1 MEWTLLSDTCHLH
14 TRSPQYWHPGHQYIT
29 PAQNTLQLWALTQ
42 TTYSLMISGQSLRR
56 SWLNTTLS
64 LTRHQRLQ
72 WRLFE
77 ARVNMGPVEPP
88 QQKGRLPQYACHQL
102 LESQQKFD
110 ELKELG
116 IFKCPEDINIP
127 VEYLNLSFLMK
138 KPNSGYRLVTA
149 FANVGH
155 YSKPQPSVMPDVDSN
170 LRLIV
175 QWKHV
180 IVTDLTSKFYQIPFS
195 HDSLKYCG
203 VATPFWG
210 VQVYARSAM
219 GMPGSKMAL
228 EELMSQVLGDL
239 LKEGIAAKI
248 TNDLY
253 WDGNS
258 LGELLLNWKKVL
270 QALHKCDLHLSAS
283 IMIVNPQCTMILGWV
298 WNSGTLSASPHHI
311 IALASCP
318 EPDTVT

>member
-1 MEWTLLSDTCHLH
+1 
-14 TRSPQYWHPGHQYIT
+14 
-29 PAQNTLQLWALTQ
+29 
-42 TTYSLMISGQSLRR
+42 MISGQSLRR

-203 VATPFWG
+203 VATPF
-210 VQVYARSAM
+210 
-219 GMPGSKMAL
+219 
-228 EELMSQVLGDL
+228 
-239 LKEGIAAKI
+239 
-248 TNDLY
+248 
-253 WDGNS
+253 
-258 LGELLLNWKKVL
+258 
-270 QALHKCDLHLSAS
+270 
-283 IMIVNPQCTMILGWV
+283 
-298 WNSGTLSASPHHI
+298 
-311 IALASCP
+311 
-318 EPDTVT
+318 